1 MFNISFDTNDM
12 QDLGAKPVLKVIGV
26 GGGGGN
32 AVKHMV
38 DSGVQGVEFIVV
50 NTDTQALLKNPAKT
64 RIPIGGKLTR
74 GLGAGARPEIGLKSA
89 QENRDEILDSLR
101 GADMVFVTA
110 GMGGG
115 TGTGAAA
122 VVAECAK
129 ELGAL
134 TVGVV
139 TTPFSYEGPRRMEN
153 ANYGI
158 KALREHVDTIIVIP
172 NERLRAVIDKSTSIK
187 KAFATA
193 DDVLR
198 IAVQSISDTINDIG
212 MVNVDFADVKAI
224 MTDGGTALM
233 GIGEGS
239 GENAAIDAA
248 KMAVNSPLLGINVI
262 GAPSILMNFAGSED
276 KVSLFQ
282 VSEAAEYISSQGSD
296 NVNVI
301 WGITNDESLGDTVRV
316 TVIATGF
323 ETEQTKDDHVQGPG
337 IPRPGIQSSV
347 NPFAQQA
354 GNIQVGNQQIKPGM
368 GMPSPDFFKANNI
381 DIPTWMKDSS
391 KNNRV

>member
-233 GIGEGS
+233 GIGEGT
-239 GENAAIDAA
+239 GENAAIDA
-248 KMAVNSPLLGINVI
+248 GISTWFRWYKE
-262 GAPSILMNFAGSED
+262 SIS
-276 KVSLFQ
+276 
-282 VSEAAEYISSQGSD
+282 
-296 NVNVI
+296 
-301 WGITNDESLGDTVRV
+301 TTR
-316 TVIATGF
+316 
-323 ETEQTKDDHVQGPG
+323 
-337 IPRPGIQSSV
+337 
-347 NPFAQQA
+347 
-354 GNIQVGNQQIKPGM
+354 
-368 GMPSPDFFKANNI
+368 
-381 DIPTWMKDSS
+381 
-391 KNNRV
+391 